1 MLVASVPLS
10 RGSIRRNSP
19 HAIQITKREGEM
31 GQQKE
36 RCMLQCSLKMYQW
49 YRCKIMQKIDDGK
62 SHVQY
67 LDYVATLRKQHIS
80 QAWCALLRSL
90 PSSLWSFFCG
100 FHGLQSLKRDN
111 HRAFYDKVMFCCFY
125 GWESLKKDDDP
136 ALYDKGGYRW
146 RLYGRKA
153 HGEAATP
160 CYKFASCFPRRLKI
174 PKSKMKLQRHRKP
187 CAVCLWV

>member
-111 HRAFYDKVMFCCFY
+111 HRAFYDKKAENSQVENETPKTPETLCRM
-125 GWESLKKDDDP
+125 SLGIGEP
-136 ALYDKGGYRW
+136 A
-146 RLYGRKA
+146 RLVA
-153 HGEAATP
+153 L
-160 CYKFASCFPRRLKI
+160 SI
-174 PKSKMKLQRHRKP
+174 
-187 CAVCLWV
+187 

>member
-136 ALYDKGGYRW
+136 ALYDKN
-146 RLYGRKA
+146 LKL
-153 HGEAATP
+153 AAP
-160 CYKFASCFPRRLKI
+160 DRSFASSKCSKLENFAAEKCTKVKISLLQKLLQIRR
-174 PKSKMKLQRHRKP
+174 PQWHH
-187 CAVCLWV
+187 

>member
-1 MLVASVPLS
+1 MHTTNAYLPWFYHYGFVSFARCRETPSASRC
-10 RGSIRRNSP
+10 RGEGGGDKLFFSFLRFREPVLESFSQRLRFFRGCNLCLGRKDAGGLGTAQQRLHTSEQPPCYPDYKARRGNGP
-19 HAIQITKREGEM
+19 TKR
-31 GQQKE
+31 
-36 RCMLQCSLKMYQW
+36 
-49 YRCKIMQKIDDGK
+49 
-62 SHVQY
+62 
-67 LDYVATLRKQHIS
+67 T
-80 QAWCALLRSL
+80 
-90 PSSLWSFFCG
+90 
-100 FHGLQSLKRDN
+100 
-111 HRAFYDKVMFCCFY
+111 VMFCCFY

-187 CAVCLWV
+187 CAVCLWI

>member
-1 MLVASVPLS
+1 MSWNS
-10 RGSIRRNSP
+10 RKDAGGLGTAQQRLHTSEQPPCYPDYKARRGNGP
-19 HAIQITKREGEM
+19 TKRT
-31 GQQKE
+31 
-36 RCMLQCSLKMYQW
+36 
-49 YRCKIMQKIDDGK
+49 

>member
-136 ALYDKGGYRW
+136 ALYDKKAENSQVENETPKTPETLCRMSLGIGEPA
-146 RLYGRKA
+146 RLVA
-153 HGEAATP
+153 L
-160 CYKFASCFPRRLKI
+160 SI
-174 PKSKMKLQRHRKP
+174 
-187 CAVCLWV
+187 